1 MTITIRPTQQESTDS
16 AEPVTGLPARLR
28 GLDNLVEI
36 GTGRVDQKL
45 LDDAAT
51 LLGRAG
57 QRLKLSPDHT
67 VVALAGG
74 TGGGKSSLF
83 NTVCGLELSPVGAK
97 RPTTST
103 THACV
108 WGLDGAGP
116 LLDWL
121 GVDKRQRYARASA
134 KDRGDVSLQG
144 LVLLDLP
151 DHDTIRAGHS
161 VEVERYVGVAD
172 LLVWV
177 VDPQKYADASLHHR
191 FITPLAGHAGVTL
204 VVLNQVDRLR
214 GSEAEEIVS
223 DLRQLLA
230 AEGMHEPYVITTS
243 ATKGFGL
250 DNLMSIL
257 SDAVAAR
264 GARVERLAS
273 DIDRL
278 AERFKAHCGVGES
291 GSIFDDQR
299 VEELTDA
306 LTHAAGVPAV
316 AESMQSAY
324 ETRARAYID
333 WPVTN
338 LLTRFRRDP
347 LRRVRLSGLGKEL
360 RKDGARAF
368 SGPAGAQQADI
379 DNALESVTEGAIGR
393 LPDPWP
399 GAIRKAAMTNADQL
413 SGDLNQAL
421 GEVIPEFN
429 RLPGWWWGAKAWQ
442 WLLATVAFLAAVW
455 LAVLG
460 GYAINDEATPPM
472 EFLGNL
478 SLAPYVT
485 LLMVCVLGMGL
496 LTASAGRNL
505 VALSAVRHGEHM
517 QELMRKRITQ
527 VAREKV
533 LEPAERELG
542 VYTLFRRLV
551 RDLARRS

>member
-1 MTITIRPTQQESTDS
+1 MTITTPTTPQGAPDLDQ
-16 AEPVTGLPARLR
+16 PVSGLPARLR
-28 GLDNLVEI
+28 ALDSLVEI

-83 NTVCGLELSPVGAK
+83 NAICGLDLSPVGPR

-134 KDRGDVSLQG
+134 KDGSGVSLQG

-151 DHDTIRAGHS
+151 DHDTIRSGHS
-161 VEVERYVGVAD
+161 IEVERYVGIAD

-204 VVLNQVDRLR
+204 VVLNQIDRLQR
-214 GSEAEEIVS
+214 GEAEECVA
-223 DLRQLLA
+223 DLRELLA
-230 AEGMHEPYVITTS
+230 AEGMRDPYVITTS
-243 ATKGFGL
+243 ATKGIGIDGL
-250 DNLMSIL
+250 MGIL
-257 SDAVAAR
+257 ADAVAAR
-264 GARVERLAS
+264 GARVERLAA
-273 DIDRL
+273 DLDRL
-278 AERFKAHCGVGES
+278 AERFKAHCGS
-291 GSIFDDQR
+291 GDAPLTFDDR
-299 VEELTDA
+299 RLADLTDA
-306 LTHAAGVPAV
+306 LTRAAGVPAV

-324 ETRARAYID
+324 ELRAAEYIG
-333 WPVTN
+333 WPIAG
-338 LLTRFRRDP
+338 LLGRFRRDP
-347 LRRVRLSGLGKEL
+347 LRRMRLSEL
-360 RKDGARAF
+360 RKEVRGAF

-379 DNALESVTEGAIGR
+379 DNALESVTDGAIGA
-393 LPDPWP
+393 LPAPWP
-399 GAIRKAAMTNADQL
+399 DAIREAARTNADQL
-413 SGDLNQAL
+413 AGDLNNAL
-421 GEVIPEFN
+421 AEVVPDFN
-429 RLPGWWWGAKAWQ
+429 RLPGWWVAVRVWQ
-442 WLLATVAFLAAVW
+442 MLLASVALITVAWLCVLSVYGFLQ
-455 LAVLG
+455 
-460 GYAINDEATPPM
+460 DATPPAD
-472 EFLGNL
+472 FLGNL
-478 SLAPYVT
+478 SLIPYVV
-485 LLMVCVLGMGL
+485 LLLACMLGMGA

-505 VALSAVRHGEHM
+505 VALSAVRHGEEM
-517 QELMRKRITQ
+517 QERMRERIAK
-527 VAREKV
+527 VAKEKV

-551 RDLARRS
+551 RDLARRA